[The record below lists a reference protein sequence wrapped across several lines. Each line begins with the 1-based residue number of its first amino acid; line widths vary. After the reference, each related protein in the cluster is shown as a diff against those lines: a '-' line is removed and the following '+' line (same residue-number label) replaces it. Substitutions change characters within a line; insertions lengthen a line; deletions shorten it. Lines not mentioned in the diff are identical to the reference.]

1 MNMLPITQPN
11 PIQTR
16 DRLRSLPRS
25 GAALQ
30 QTIQYLTRAAQ
41 GGVPTVEPYIAL
53 SELNEIKRET
63 EQMQST
69 QATAGGP
76 VTPMVQSLPEQV
88 QQAAG
93 IAGLQRAKAQQ
104 AQGAMMGQAMKAPQP
119 IPEGVPQPVEAAR
132 GGLMSLPNRPRPNF
146 RSGGIIAF
154 KQPTEDNNFSLV
166 EEPEAE
172 ETGATGEKVD
182 PATAAS
188 ARARLAQL
196 QAQVDDRLKSKP
208 PTATTDLETEME
220 LAKKYPERFGILNK
234 PVGEGQI
241 DRLAELQGR
250 QREDLARRGRENKV
264 SLGQALIA
272 GAEASR
278 GQQGYGNVASILMGA
293 GKSAADQRKAQ
304 TKEFQALRQED
315 LKLYEGRM
323 IAENKLQDLQ
333 RAKAEGDADK
343 EAKARMDL
351 AKIAKDY
358 GVSLNTL
365 LGKQYSALYEYLGR
379 TDAANTAAAAKRAAA
394 TANAGKLQAPDRLLA
409 DAEVALTKL
418 TPGTE
423 AYEAKEAEVKAL
435 QRTVDRTKLN
445 PERAYIMRQQ
455 LLVNEDKDIRA
466 KMADFEF
473 SPEMQAAKLAGP
485 DEENRV
491 FTKKLNELRGI
502 GRAGVDKP
510 FPESAA
516 PAAPAAPAASA
527 PKPEAIFVG
536 KPTPL
541 PAGLTGGNAGT
552 LLKKGEVYQT
562 AKGPGR
568 WNGTGFTPVQVSD

>member
-53 SELNEIKRET
+53 SELNEIKREN
-63 EQMQST
+63 EKMQSA

-76 VTPMVQSLPEQV
+76 VTPLVQSLPEQV
-88 QQAAG
+88 QQTAG

-104 AQGAMMGQAMKAPQP
+104 AQGAMMSQAMRAPQP

-132 GGLMSLPNRPRPNF
+132 GGLMSLPRRPKPNF

-154 KQPTEDNNFSLV
+154 QDRGVVED
-166 EEPEAE
+166 PDAE
-172 ETGATGEKVD
+172 ETGATGEKVN

-196 QAQVDDRLKSKP
+196 QGQMDARLASKP
-208 PTATTDLETEME
+208 PTTTTDLETELE
-220 LAKKYPERFGILNK
+220 LAKKYPERFGILSK

-241 DRLAELQGR
+241 DRLAEFQQR
-250 QREDLARRGRENKV
+250 QREDLARRGRENKI
-264 SLGQALIA
+264 SLGQALMA

-278 GQQGYGNVASILMGA
+278 GQKGFGNIASILMGA
-293 GKSAADQRKAQ
+293 GKSAAEQRKAQ

-323 IAENKLQDLQ
+323 LAENKLQDLQ

-358 GVSLNTL
+358 NVSLNTL
-365 LGKQYSALYEYLGR
+365 LGKEYSALYEYLGR
-379 TDAANTAAAAKRAAA
+379 TDAANTAAAARAKAAA
-394 TANAGKLQAPDRLLA
+394 AGADKTKLPEQLGR
-409 DAEVALTKL
+409 AEVELTRL

-423 AYEAKEAEVKAL
+423 AYAAKEAEVKAL
-435 QRTVDRTKLN
+435 RRAVQTTKDVG

-455 LLVNEDKDIRA
+455 LLVNEDKDVRS

-473 SPEMQAAKLAGP
+473 SPEMQAAKLLGP
-485 DEENRV
+485 DEETRV

-502 GRAGVDKP
+502 GRSDVDTKP
-510 FPESAA
+510 FEEPAPKPAA
-516 PAAPAAPAASA
+516 KPAAPA
-527 PKPEAIFVG
+527 PKPEPIFVG
-536 KPTPL
+536 TPTPL
-541 PAGLTGGNAGT
+541 PAKATAATLKVGT
-552 LLKKGEVYQT
+552 VYET
-562 AKGPGR
+562 ARGPGR
-568 WNGTGFTPVQVSD
+568 WNGSSFTPVKVQSE